1 VAGTPEDG
9 DGDGDV
15 ALLEPSPAA
24 WSLWP
29 EPEPEPEPELE
40 PETCAAGVWAP
51 AGDGSSPAP
60 MRAHN
65 SARTTRKIATL
76 APMTGSQPGRRRM
89 GLGAVLME
97 GTIGRAARHALGED

>member
-9 DGDGDV
+9 DGDV
-15 ALLEPSPAA
+15 ALPEPPPAA

-29 EPEPEPEPELE
+29 ELE
-40 PETCAAGVWAP
+40 PVLETCAAGVWAP